1 MTRLKQEQI
10 HAIQTET
17 EYELYDE
24 HGQQR
29 TDLRVVKNIPTSQS
43 KSYRDSLG
51 KQVSITYEQFE
62 QSQVSNINDA
72 CFIFMI
78 YTPVQTFIE
87 KYSGITKGDYAR
99 LVYLSTFLQQGG
111 TRLKKDTVNFV
122 KAKDIKEMLGVPDRT
137 AKLFLQRTKEAGVL
151 FSDTDDYINISS
163 EVFINGRPGRSTK
176 TRKYTRIF
184 IENTR
189 HLYHAYKKGKAIEK
203 LGTLYALIPYIDY
216 RTNILCANA
225 NEDIT
230 EVSELTPLNRKDIAR
245 ILGHSDE
252 SRVLR
257 TLSSLAVT
265 IGGITF
271 SLFQH
276 TALLGAGR
284 ESFVVSPFFVYP
296 STPSKWL
303 FEPSHTLFLLEIKAQ
318 LDEHQRQAIEDQ
330 QYKTI
335 VDSMI
340 LTQLNE
346 EETGA

>member
-1 MTRLKQEQI
+1 MIKREKI
-10 HAIQTET
+10 SFIQNDTEF
-17 EYELYDE
+17 ELYDQ
-24 HGQQR
+24 HGEQR
-29 TDLRVVKNIPTSQS
+29 TDLRVVKNVPTSQS
-43 KSYRDSLG
+43 NSYRDSLA

-99 LVYLSTFLQQGG
+99 LVYLSTFLQQSG

-163 EVFINGRPGRSTK
+163 EVFINGRPGRSSK
-176 TRKYTRIF
+176 VRKFTRIF
-184 IENTR
+184 IDNTR

-203 LGTLYALIPYIDY
+203 LGTLYALVPYIDY

-230 EVSELTPLNRKDIAR
+230 EISELIPLNRKDIAKV
-245 ILGHSDE
+245 LGHTDE

-265 IGGITF
+265 IGNIKF

-276 TALLGAGR
+276 SALLGAGN
-284 ESFVVSPFFVYP
+284 ESFVISPFFVYP
-296 STPSKWL
+296 STPSKWMV
-303 FEPSHTLFLLEIKAQ
+303 EPSHTLFIQEIKAQ
-318 LDEHQRQAIEDQ
+318 LDEQQRQAIEDQ
-330 QYKTI
+330 PYKTI
-335 VDSMI
+335 IENMI
-340 LTQLNE
+340 LN
-346 EETGA
+346 